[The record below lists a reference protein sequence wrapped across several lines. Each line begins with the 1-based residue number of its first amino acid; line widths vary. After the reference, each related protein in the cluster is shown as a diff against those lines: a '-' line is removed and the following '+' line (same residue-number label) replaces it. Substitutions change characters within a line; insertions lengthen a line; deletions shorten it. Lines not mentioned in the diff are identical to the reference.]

1 MLGLQAGDTIPSSTL
16 KAERQVDGCEFQVIL
31 VYIVS
36 FRPVK
41 TTVLDPM
48 SIVVVGGGGGGG
60 GHIWQQVILDE

>member
-1 MLGLQAGDTIPSSTL
+1 MHTDL
-16 KAERQVDGCEFQVIL
+16 CEFQVIL

-60 GHIWQQVILDE
+60 GGHIWQQVILDE

>member
-1 MLGLQAGDTIPSSTL
+1 M
-16 KAERQVDGCEFQVIL
+16 DGCEFQVIL

-60 GHIWQQVILDE
+60 GGHIWQQVILDE